1 MSKKAARTLC
11 GMVVSALLTL
21 ACLPFAGSGA
31 SAQAPEPQVQPRL
44 SRLDISIWPEF
55 DAPPAWSELDGP
67 PALVIIQAELAV
79 DTALPTRLTFRI
91 PLAAGRPNAV
101 ASASS
106 STAELADLESFQT
119 KPEGDSLLVTV
130 ETPDPIVHLEFY
142 LAMAKQDVRRDFSY
156 SWPGGLAADS
166 VTLRAQIPVGAQDLQ
181 TEPELGA
188 PEVGQFGLLYRQAT
202 LGPLQAA
209 ETLSFRIE
217 YDKED
222 TALSEQTLPAAQPSN
237 DDDGAPLPWP
247 ALAAIATVVLVGIV
261 AVAWYRY
268 YGRRLAPARARP
280 GAAAGAAGYCT
291 QCGQALSTADRFCS
305 RCGTP
310 VRK

>member
-1 MSKKAARTLC
+1 MSSKAARTLS
-11 GMVVSALLTL
+11 GLVVLTLLTL
-21 ACLPFAGSGA
+21 AGLPFAGRGA
-31 SAQAPEPQVQPRL
+31 SAQPPEPQVQPRL
-44 SRLDISIWPEF
+44 SQLDISIWPEF
-55 DAPPAWSELDGP
+55 DAPPAWPEMDGP
-67 PALVIIQAELAV
+67 PSLVIIQAELAAA
-79 DTALPTRLTFRI
+79 TALPARLTFHI

-142 LAMAKQDVRRDFSY
+142 LPMAREDVRRDFTY

-166 VTLRAQIPVGAQDLQ
+166 VTLRAQIPIGAEDFQ
-181 TEPELGA
+181 TEPELGS
-188 PEVGQFGLLYRQAT
+188 PEVGQFGLLYRQGT
-202 LGPLQAA
+202 FGPLEAA
-209 ETLSFRIE
+209 ETLSLRLE
-217 YDKED
+217 YDKEG
-222 TALSEQTLPAAQPSN
+222 TTLSQETLPAAQPSS
-237 DDDGAPLPWP
+237 DDGGTPLPWP
-247 ALAAIATVVLVGIV
+247 ALAAIAAVGLVGIV

-268 YGRRLAPARARP
+268 YGRRPAPARARP
-280 GAAAGAAGYCT
+280 GGAAGAAGYCT